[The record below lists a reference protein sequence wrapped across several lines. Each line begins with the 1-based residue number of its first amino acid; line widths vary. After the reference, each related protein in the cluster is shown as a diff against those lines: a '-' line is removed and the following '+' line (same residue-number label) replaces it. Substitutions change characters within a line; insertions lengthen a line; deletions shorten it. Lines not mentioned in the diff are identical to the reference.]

1 MEVGRKSVDDVLV
14 CLDSFVDCLGVLM
27 GQQSGYVDFEGTRY
41 WRLIDWLMS
50 VPEEIKISRG
60 RRDLKV
66 YKLGRGSKELSEE
79 AGLTW

>member
-1 MEVGRKSVDDVLV
+1 MHG
-14 CLDSFVDCLGVLM
+14 
-27 GQQSGYVDFEGTRY
+27 SGARY

-66 YKLGRGSKELSEE
+66 YKLGGSSKELSEE